1 MMPGPHI
8 KIVDTQGGVCMKG
21 LKRLRLERNLTQK
34 QLAEMVTVSQ
44 SNIAMWETGA
54 AMPSA
59 AKLPELA
66 DVLHC
71 TIDALYGRGIPKSG
85 NGAAS

>member
-1 MMPGPHI
+1 
-8 KIVDTQGGVCMKG
+8 MKG

-34 QLAEMVTVSQ
+34 QLAKMVNVSQ

-54 AMPSA
+54 AMPNA

-66 DVLHC
+66 DALHC
-71 TIDALYGRGIPKSG
+71 TIDALYGREMSECR
-85 NGAAS
+85 NDAAS